1 LNRAQRVTH
10 PFREQADVENISPVF
25 GLLRR
30 EQIKKQ
36 TGEPALNEFFGNENI
51 SRA

>member
-1 LNRAQRVTH
+1 MSKT
-10 PFREQADVENISPVF
+10 FRL

-36 TGEPALNEFFGNENI
+36 TGEPALNEFFRDENV
-51 SRA
+51 SRAQPGRTAAMSEYYQS